1 MSDWVENSDEET
13 QIKVFKEAAQ
23 IIADIMSKVKSIKL
37 SICKWYL

>member
-23 IIADIMSKVKSIKL
+23 IIADIMSKVK
-37 SICKWYL
+37 